1 MTNYLKIEILLT
13 GLLILVLGCS
23 EKIEIKQ
30 ESKILNSFSM
40 NINDQIW
47 QPSVIGNDSC
57 SVALRCAMT
66 TIHGDKNFYTITMYK
81 DSQTKTNSESENIF
95 YLQIMDVTSAGTYAI
110 SDPFGDFKS
119 FARFVKNESGN
130 KRIYDNSTTIASSV
144 VKIDELF
151 PTKSSALI
159 GIKGSFSGILYN
171 RDNPKDS
178 IVIDNCIFNLKKL
191 NWNSFYQCA
200 E

>member
-1 MTNYLKIEILLT
+1 MTNYLKIGILLT
-13 GLLILVLGCS
+13 GLLFFVLGCS
-23 EKIEIKQ
+23 EKIVIKQ
-30 ESKILNSFSM
+30 ESKLLNSFTM

-57 SVALRCAMT
+57 SVALQCAMT
-66 TIHGDKNFYTITMYK
+66 TIHADENFYTITMYK
-81 DSQTKTNSESENIF
+81 DSQSKTNSESENIF
-95 YLQIMDVTSAGTYAI
+95 RLQIMDVNGAGSYPI

-119 FARFVKNESGN
+119 YARFVKNESGN
-130 KRIYDNSTTIASSV
+130 KQIYDNSTTIASSV

-151 PTKSSALI
+151 PTNSSALI

-178 IVIDNCIFNLKKL
+178 IVIDSCIFSLKKL
-191 NWNSFYQCA
+191 NRNSFYQCA
-200 E
+200 D

>member
-1 MTNYLKIEILLT
+1 MSKYLKIR
-13 GLLILVLGCS
+13 LLILGLLTCVLGCN

-30 ESKILNSFSM
+30 ESKLLNSFKM
-40 NINDQIW
+40 NLNNQIW

-57 SVALRCAMT
+57 SVALQCELSTVDEEIAY
-66 TIHGDKNFYTITMYK
+66 YTIAAYK
-81 DSQTKTNSESENIF
+81 DPQSKTNSESENIF
-95 YLQIMDVTSAGTYAI
+95 WLQIMDVKGVGVYNI

-119 FARFVKNESGN
+119 YARFVKNESGN
-130 KRIYDNSTTIASSV
+130 QMIYDNSATKGSSV
-144 VKIDELF
+144 VKIEEMIPIDGSF
-151 PTKSSALI
+151 FT

-171 RDNPKDS
+171 KDNPRDS

-191 NWNSFYQCA
+191 NRNNFCQCA